1 MKPVIIIELDGGTQQ
16 IYITKI
22 GLFLV
27 GATTFVAVH
36 FKKIMTNKNRLKKNT
51 PKGIR
56 IPVCS
61 VKGSCPR
68 PLDDGGKMII

>member
-1 MKPVIIIELDGGTQQ
+1 MSRP
-16 IYITKI
+16 
-22 GLFLV
+22 GLFY
-27 GATTFVAVH
+27 
-36 FKKIMTNKNRLKKNT
+36 KIFYLYIVEIKFLNRQNICIKNVLYLMYSIIT

-68 PLDDGGKMII
+68 PLDDGGN